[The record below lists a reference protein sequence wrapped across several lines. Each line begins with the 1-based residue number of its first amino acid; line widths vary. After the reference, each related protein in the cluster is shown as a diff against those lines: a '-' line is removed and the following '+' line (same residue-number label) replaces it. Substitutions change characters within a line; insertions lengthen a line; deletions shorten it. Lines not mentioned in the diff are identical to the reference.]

1 MPNPWPSPPMPTGI
15 GPGGQP
21 VAGTTAM
28 DQLLQ
33 SAQRLMNPPP
43 QEFYQEAYQNMPLD
57 VMGGVPTQT
66 PAGQSIPPGMTVG
79 GIPGYYPQYAAQVA
93 KTGFGNFFGGNTPA
107 PTPPSDVVNMAGNVI
122 GMHEGLINPL
132 TNVMNLAGHYPVAG
146 LAQLFNSMGLPG
158 PGSVPS
164 AGSYNPN
171 YAIGPRNISPGAP
184 DTGFDYGYAG
194 PP

>member
-1 MPNPWPSPPMPTGI
+1 MPTGI

-21 VAGTTAM
+21 VAGTTAL

-79 GIPGYYPQYAAQVA
+79 GIPAYYPQYAAQVA
-93 KTGFGNFFGGNTPA
+93 KTGLGNFFGGSAPT
-107 PTPPSDVVNMAGNVI
+107 PTPPSDVVNMAGSVI
-122 GMHEGLINPL
+122 GMQEGLINPL
-132 TNVMNLAGHYPVAG
+132 TNVMNLAGHYPIAG
-146 LAQLFNSMGLPG
+146 LSQLLNSMGMPG
-158 PGSVPS
+158 PGTGPGASY
-164 AGSYNPN
+164 AGAYHPD
-171 YAIGPRNISPGAP
+171 YPIGPSNISPGAP
-184 DTGFDYGYAG
+184 GTGFDYGYA
-194 PP
+194 PMP